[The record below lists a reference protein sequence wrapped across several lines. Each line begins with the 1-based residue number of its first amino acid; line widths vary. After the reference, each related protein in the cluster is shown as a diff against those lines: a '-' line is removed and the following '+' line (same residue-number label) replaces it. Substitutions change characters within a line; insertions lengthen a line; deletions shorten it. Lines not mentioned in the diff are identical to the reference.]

1 MRTQMSTNPK
11 KSKGDRKLYN
21 GDNMTKKKRV
31 DNNMILHL
39 VLPVENYSIVG
50 KFIQLMKSSRTT
62 CGKQDTVMT
71 QTVLSA
77 VSSSIVEAITQPI
90 KNFIIICVKR
100 MNVIDSEQDE

>member
-1 MRTQMSTNPK
+1 
-11 KSKGDRKLYN
+11 
-21 GDNMTKKKRV
+21 
-31 DNNMILHL
+31 MILHR

-62 CGKQDTVMT
+62 CGKQDTAAMT

-90 KNFIIICVKR
+90 KNYMIICVKKT
-100 MNVIDSEQDE
+100 NVIDSEQDE